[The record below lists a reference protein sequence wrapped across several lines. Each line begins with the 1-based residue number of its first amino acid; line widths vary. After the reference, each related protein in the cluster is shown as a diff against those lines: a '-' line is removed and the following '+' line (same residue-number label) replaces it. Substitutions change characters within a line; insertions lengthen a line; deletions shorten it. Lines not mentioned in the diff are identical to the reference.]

1 MSGGAEK
8 TKKNRE
14 SRGKREREKREKWVG
29 IIRKKGEKR
38 VGVGFLALWGFPLAR
53 IASPVFFLLL
63 GLFF

>member
-1 MSGGAEK
+1 MEEQKKRKRREKVGGKEK
-8 TKKNRE
+8 
-14 SRGKREREKREKWVG
+14 REKREKWVG